1 MLTVFYLEL
10 FLLFLNWCFPK
21 IGLSLYLSFA
31 TFRFRSSLSFCLL
44 LNLFVSALR
53 LSFLL
58 LIFAV
63 FFFDHLVSSLPNML
77 QTCSKHSTS
86 SQDDHLSASLFPLSP
101 FPFAP
106 HFRSVVSS
114 FFPLLFPPLLSSL
127 LIFAVLFFDHR
138 LSYPSY
144 RTCSAPKARRR
155 CRSRSRNHKS
165 LVDPFSVICLA
176 VVSSLLHPNKPP
188 RFVVSVE
195 MLSSIV
201 FSLSFCRFMVYD
213 DVGVV
218 FLSLMIYKDVHVYRT
233 SSSLETCD

>member
-1 MLTVFYLEL
+1 MGASS
-10 FLLFLNWCFPK
+10 LNWCFPK

-86 SQDDHLSASLFPLSP
+86 SQDDHLSVSLFPLSP

-114 FFPLLFPPLLSSL
+114 FSLSSFRISSL
-127 LIFAVLFFDHR
+127 L
-138 LSYPSY
+138 
-144 RTCSAPKARRR
+144 
-155 CRSRSRNHKS
+155 
-165 LVDPFSVICLA
+165 FSSSQC
-176 VVSSLLHPNKPP
+176 SSLIIASPIPVIGHVLHRRLGDVVVVVIINPLLT
-188 RFVVSVE
+188 RFQ
-195 MLSSIV
+195 
-201 FSLSFCRFMVYD
+201 
-213 DVGVV
+213 
-218 FLSLMIYKDVHVYRT
+218 
-233 SSSLETCD
+233 